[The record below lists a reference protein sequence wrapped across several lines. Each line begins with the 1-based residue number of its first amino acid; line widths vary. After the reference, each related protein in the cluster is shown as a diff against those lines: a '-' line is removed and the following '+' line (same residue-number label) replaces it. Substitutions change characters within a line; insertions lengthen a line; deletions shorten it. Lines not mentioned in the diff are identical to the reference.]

1 MQLAMATEKT
11 CLKLRQ
17 QQSTH
22 FANMRLRRSKAL
34 KFLSG
39 LAQSQFFS
47 LFFWGVVQP
56 YLFSAECWLAAFG
69 FSAVPMHTT
78 LVNEEK
84 IKKGRI
90 HLLVVLSTSR
100 RLKAKTHM
108 GLNMHF
114 QSVSLHL

>member
-22 FANMRLRRSKAL
+22 FANMRLTPSKAL
-34 KFLSG
+34 NILSG

-47 LFFWGVVQP
+47 FLFFFGGVVQP

-78 LVNEEK
+78 LVNEEE

-108 GLNMHF
+108 GLNR
-114 QSVSLHL
+114 SLHL